1 MEKLC
6 LRFSLC
12 QGLEQQRQVAF
23 CLSQLPINDKCV
35 KKLDALSKHYT
46 DALFDDEVFASFNTV
61 VNKAKK
67 NAANNKVCG
76 AMVLISSVV
85 V

>member
-1 MEKLC
+1 M
-6 LRFSLC
+6 
-12 QGLEQQRQVAF
+12 
-23 CLSQLPINDKCV
+23 

-67 NAANNKVCG
+67 NAANNKTPEAKDAVIEWANKVTEG
-76 AMVLISSVV
+76 
-85 V
+85 